1 VSAIGVLRLAPFDAL
16 RLLRVLAQDDG
27 LCGGAGEKQIPCGN
41 DKPRK
46 ARAEA
51 NTGILRLRPFGASLR
66 MTGFGG
72 GAGERPI
79 QGSFD
84 YALRAPLRMTAVE
97 GCGHW

>member
-1 VSAIGVLRLAPFDAL
+1 
-16 RLLRVLAQDDG
+16 
-27 LCGGAGEKQIPCGN
+27 
-41 DKPRK
+41 
-46 ARAEA
+46 
-51 NTGILRLRPFGASLR
+51 

-72 GAGERPI
+72 GAGERQI